1 MKLPIL
7 LSVLLVAT
15 TLWADADINSAMS
28 NETAKLKAYAH
39 GLTTT
44 QFVAKVEK
52 AYAVNDGTAA
62 FRAYVIMWNNQE
74 VVVNDMRASSNL
86 KAGDSIKVVVFRV
99 PAARHAQ
106 ENHEALTFMVSPEDD
121 VKIPVYQPVP
131 RAANAATAHRVQAI
145 FECRGNE
152 LFYADKT
159 VLTAQYAQM
168 LAGNREPGS
177 PPTNTVSDAN
187 YTIDPVF
194 ARVGMLR
201 LRPREGVHGQTVANL
216 AEPTGALQTILK
228 RLDPTKHQITLFQRD
243 DSSEVAQL
251 AQKLAEAAGFTT
263 TISPLSKDKLLA
275 LQ

>member
-74 VVVNDMRASSNL
+74 VVVSDMRANSNL

-99 PAARHAQ
+99 PAARHEQ
-106 ENHEALTFMVSPEDD
+106 DPECQ
-121 VKIPVYQPVP
+121 KS
-131 RAANAATAHRVQAI
+131 
-145 FECRGNE
+145 
-152 LFYADKT
+152 
-159 VLTAQYAQM
+159 
-168 LAGNREPGS
+168 LA
-177 PPTNTVSDAN
+177 
-187 YTIDPVF
+187 
-194 ARVGMLR
+194 
-201 LRPREGVHGQTVANL
+201 
-216 AEPTGALQTILK
+216 
-228 RLDPTKHQITLFQRD
+228 
-243 DSSEVAQL
+243 
-251 AQKLAEAAGFTT
+251 
-263 TISPLSKDKLLA
+263 
-275 LQ
+275 